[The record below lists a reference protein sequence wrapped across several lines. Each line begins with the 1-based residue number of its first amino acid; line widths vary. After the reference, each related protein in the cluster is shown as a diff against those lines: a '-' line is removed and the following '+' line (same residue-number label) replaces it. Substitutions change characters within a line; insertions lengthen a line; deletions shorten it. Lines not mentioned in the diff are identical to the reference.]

1 MFETL
6 QKYMSDDETARFLA
20 KNPTAT
26 VEPKKTQQK
35 RNYSAA
41 RVDRTTADWIT
52 SATTVNQV
60 LRLNLRWLRQRSR
73 DLARNDPY
81 AKKYFRLVKSNVI
94 GVGIKLQIRTNDKN
108 LQTDAKLTSSVERSF
123 KEWTKKKNCTLSGKL
138 SWLEAQ
144 KLFVTYLARDG
155 EALVRI
161 VRNRDFPYGI
171 SLQALEADR
180 LDENMNMELQK
191 PKHLI
196 SLASSAVLVSIDTNV
211 WSATKQDRGI
221 SNEVSDAKKAV
232 RNAGKYTKHLLAD
245 HPKHKAI
252 VNYRQTI
259 YNWTKRRTYRWND
272 ANDLLPSIDVPRF
285 KQEFSEHKAQFD
297 KLVDEF
303 LSSYS
308 SIVSDM
314 AFSAGDM
321 FNRSDYPAV
330 DELRRKFGVE
340 LYVSEVPMSDFRCGI
355 ANDIADDLF
364 ETYRTSREH
373 SDRGDAG
380 SKNKAHRSHA
390 VNQPLLWCGRA
401 RC

>member
-1 MFETL
+1 
-6 QKYMSDDETARFLA
+6 
-20 KNPTAT
+20 
-26 VEPKKTQQK
+26 
-35 RNYSAA
+35 
-41 RVDRTTADWIT
+41 
-52 SATTVNQV
+52 
-60 LRLNLRWLRQRSR
+60 
-73 DLARNDPY
+73 
-81 AKKYFRLVKSNVI
+81 
-94 GVGIKLQIRTNDKN
+94 
-108 LQTDAKLTSSVERSF
+108 
-123 KEWTKKKNCTLSGKL
+123 
-138 SWLEAQ
+138 
-144 KLFVTYLARDG
+144 
-155 EALVRI
+155 
-161 VRNRDFPYGI
+161 
-171 SLQALEADR
+171 
-180 LDENMNMELQK
+180 MNMELQK

-196 SLASSAVLVSIDTNV
+196 SLASSAVLVSIDTSV

-285 KQEFSEHKAQFD
+285 KQEFGEHKLAFN

-303 LSSYS
+303 LNSYG

-314 AFSAGDM
+314 AFKAGDM

-355 ANDIADDLF
+355 ASDIADDLF
-364 ETYRTSREH
+364 ETYSRQAENIVTEVMLAQKTRFVEVMQSISH
-373 SDRGDAG
+373 CCGVDEIGVDDNTGETKVRKRKIYDTTIQKALEMCETFKGFNLNADPDLELARASLERALHDVSAKDIRDSDAVRSSVKEDVDSIL
-380 SKNKAHRSHA
+380 SKFSSFQC
-390 VNQPLLWCGRA
+390 V
-401 RC
+401 